1 MFKQTVDA
9 ISVWCMSHLGRC
21 DSIGYGKELYFWI
34 LTGWLSHTRPLI
46 TPACLFF
53 QSKSAFLWYGY
64 FRSTWEWGLM
74 RLLKVNIFHS
84 LSDFSLPLWISHHFV
99 LLDCKR
105 CGRGTWLRKSRVDML
120 YLAFYE
126 QPFLAK
132 TWLVWIHLFHVTSA
146 GMQNREIKCSFQ
158 ISTEFRWQ
166 KLVVIGIHN

>member
-1 MFKQTVDA
+1 
-9 ISVWCMSHLGRC
+9 MSRLCRC
-21 DSIGYGKELYFWI
+21 DSTGYEKELYFWI
-34 LTGWLSHTRPLI
+34 LTGWLSHTQPLI

-84 LSDFSLPLWISHHFV
+84 LSDFSLPLCISHHFV
-99 LLDCKR
+99 LLDCKW
-105 CGRGTWLRKSRVDML
+105 CGRGTWLRKSWVDML

-126 QPFLAK
+126 QPFLTK

-146 GMQNREIKCSFQ
+146 GMQNTKIKCSFQ
-158 ISTEFRWQ
+158 ISTEFQWQ